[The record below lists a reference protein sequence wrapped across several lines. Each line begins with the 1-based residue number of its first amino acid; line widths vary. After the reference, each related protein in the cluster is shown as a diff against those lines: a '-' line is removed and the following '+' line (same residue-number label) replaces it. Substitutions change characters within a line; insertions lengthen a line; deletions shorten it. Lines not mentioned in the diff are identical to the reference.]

1 MPELPLVPEF
11 VDVEL
16 PEVEP
21 PGVVALPWLLE
32 LLKLLLVLELPELVP
47 V

>member
-11 VDVEL
+11 VEVEL

-21 PGVVALPWLLE
+21 PGVVALPLFELVILLLE
-32 LLKLLLVLELPELVP
+32 LELPELVP